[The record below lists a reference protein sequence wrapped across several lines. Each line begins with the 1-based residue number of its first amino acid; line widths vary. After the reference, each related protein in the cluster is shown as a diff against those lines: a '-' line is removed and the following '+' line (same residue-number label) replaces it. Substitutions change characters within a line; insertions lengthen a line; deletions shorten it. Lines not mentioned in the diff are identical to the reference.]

1 MKLIDARKDHYRKLA
16 HEEGYRSR
24 SSYKL
29 KELHKSYRIIGA
41 GHYVLDLGC
50 APGGWTQ
57 IAVQL
62 AGNQGKVMGVD
73 TSYVE
78 EIPGAHIIKSDI
90 SDIILCMSW
99 LQILK
104 MDNLYALLL
113 SKFCKL
119 TTFE

>member
-1 MKLIDARKDHYRKLA
+1 MRKDTGA
-16 HEEGYRSR
+16 G

-57 IAVQL
+57 VAVQL
-62 AGNQGKVMGVD
+62 AGNKGKVMGVD

-78 EIPGAHIIKSDI
+78 EN
-90 SDIILCMSW
+90 SW
-99 LQILK
+99 CVHDEIRHL
-104 MDNLYALLL
+104 
-113 SKFCKL
+113 
-119 TTFE
+119 